1 MLRTSFFSRWPKAL
15 FFPKN
20 IGLLVFLFSGFVVF
34 HTTWQLWFGL
44 ISVSDAIAV
53 IINFLAPISFFYFFR
68 FLGSLRDLHIFMV
81 FFVVSVALISAYWV
95 FDSYN
100 MWLSGRVL
108 DYSSLALEYS
118 QMRDPDAEMNTA
130 RVEPFHRAY
139 GLLVNHS
146 VSAGCVAL
154 MCFAILS
161 FKEKSHYWVRG
172 FVILVSCAVLTI
184 GQNTTGLVAFVLTIL
199 FVEYEFIRL
208 SFLDE
213 WGRKRCW
220 RLCLFAQL
228 LYHFSF

>member
-1 MLRTSFFSRWPKAL
+1 
-15 FFPKN
+15 
-20 IGLLVFLFSGFVVF
+20 
-34 HTTWQLWFGL
+34 
-44 ISVSDAIAV
+44 
-53 IINFLAPISFFYFFR
+53 
-68 FLGSLRDLHIFMV
+68 MV
-81 FFVVSVALISAYWV
+81 FFVVSVALISAYWI

-161 FKEKSHYWVRG
+161 FKEKSRYWVRG
-172 FVILVSCAVLTI
+172 FVILASCAVLTV

-208 SFLDE
+208 SFF
-213 WGRKRCW
+213 GRMGKKTVLALVSFFPIALLLFILTIYILTRSLRCS
-220 RLCLFAQL
+220 LECSQQFLI
-228 LYHFSF
+228 